1 MTKTAANLAWRIEM
15 VARLRKQGKIAL
27 CGDLLKQI
35 EALKAQLEGQVL

>member
-1 MTKTAANLAWRIEM
+1 MNKTAANLKWRLEM

-35 EALKAQLEGQVL
+35 AELKAQLEGHVL